1 MIQGVAFEWFEA
13 IVAHLELNSHS
24 ILAGWSL
31 ACSFVYYMR
40 VRKALELERALLMG
54 GRWRERSGLDFGGS
68 TEGRWLFVLSYVC
81 VVVESTLVR
90 F

>member
-1 MIQGVAFEWFEA
+1 MIQGVVFEWFEA

-54 GRWRERSGLDFGGS
+54 GR
-68 TEGRWLFVLSYVC
+68 
-81 VVVESTLVR
+81 
-90 F
+90 